1 MMMTEGRRDYSFV
14 LSGFM
19 PLIMHADSIDGSD
32 ELQEW
37 RKNPANKGVTV
48 PGDDRSPGWTWQ
60 TYLYTDGTYVTMPA
74 DNVMVALRQAG
85 AQLILKKQK
94 TFKEATQS
102 GLVIPSEHC
111 DFYADKNQV
120 EISAIRELRDL
131 PYAQQAAAVKA
142 MGFELFA
149 KRAKVGTSKHIRVR
163 PRFKAWR
170 VEGTITANRP
180 EITEEV
186 LAQLFDLA
194 GTCGLCDWRP
204 AGKTPGPYGQFK
216 SSVKAL

>member
-1 MMMTEGRRDYSFV
+1 MADSKRDYSFV
-14 LSGFM
+14 LSGIM

-37 RKNPANKGVTV
+37 RKNPTNKGVTV

-60 TYLYTDGTYVTMPA
+60 TYLYTDGTYVTIPA
-74 DNVMVALRQAG
+74 DNVMVSLRQAG

-94 TFKEATQS
+94 TFKESTQS
-102 GLVIPSEHC
+102 GLMIPSEHC
-111 DFYADKNQV
+111 DLYAAGKQI
-120 EISAIRELRDL
+120 EIAGIQELRSL
-131 PYAQQAAAVKA
+131 PYAQQRAAVKA

-163 PRFKAWR
+163 PRFRQWM
-170 VEGTITANRP
+170 VEGMITASRP

-186 LAQLFDLA
+186 LQQLFYLA

-204 AGKTPGPYGQFK
+204 AGKTPGAYGQFQ
-216 SSVKAL
+216 SEVKAL